1 MQTLTK
7 GPVWIMILED
17 KTKEKDYTMTDSKTA
32 FIAIVGCPNVGKS
45 SILNALLGQK
55 VAIVSDKPQ
64 TTRTRIMG
72 VLTEGE
78 TQLVF
83 TDTPGFHRPRN
94 KLGEKMIQAVSD
106 GISGVDACLFVV
118 EAQGKLR
125 EAEKELI
132 AKFKA
137 QKMPVILA
145 INKIDTVAVKTDL
158 MSRILELSKV
168 YDFEAVVP
176 VSAIKKDGLSD
187 LLDEMKKLAQPSEH
201 FFPDDTLTD
210 QPERVLAA
218 EIIREKMLRL
228 LDREIPHGVAV
239 SIEKMRERPDKDIL
253 DIEAIIYCEKESH
266 KGIII
271 GKKGA
276 MLKQIS
282 TYARQDMER
291 FFDYKINLQCWV
303 KVKEG
308 WRNREGLIHNFGLD

>member
-1 MQTLTK
+1 
-7 GPVWIMILED
+7 
-17 KTKEKDYTMTDSKTA
+17 MTDSKTA

-45 SILNALLGQK
+45 SLLNALLGQK

-94 KLGEKMIQAVSD
+94 KLGEKMVQAVSD
-106 GISGVDACLFVV
+106 GISGVDACLLVV

-137 QKMPVILA
+137 QKMPVIRA

-176 VSAIKKDGLSD
+176 VSAIKKDGLAD
-187 LLDEMKKLAQPSEH
+187 LLEEMKKLAQPSEH

-210 QPERVLAA
+210 QPERVIAG

-253 DIEAIIYCEKESH
+253 DVEAIIYCEKESH

-291 FFDYKINLQCWV
+291 FFDCKINLQCWV